1 MRYLIAGLL
10 IGGFLGQMFG
20 YAVAGQHP
28 RIVEVEVAGKL
39 EESPPVQK
47 MRGLMAAMPLAV
59 NIIDLGTM
67 PEPVAPRPRARA
79 TREKPVDEVGLLI
92 AMGGE

>member
-1 MRYLIAGLL
+1 MKYLIAGLL

-39 EESPPVQK
+39 EESAPVQK
-47 MRGLMAAMPLAV
+47 MRELMAAMPLAIKV
-59 NIIDLGTM
+59 TELGTM
-67 PEPVAPRPRARA
+67 SEPAA
-79 TREKPVDEVGLLI
+79 KPQVDEIGLLI
-92 AMGGE
+92 AMGEE